1 MPTHSTYISNNYY
14 NYINQTF
21 YYTDRTGCSLF
32 CYLNTKKNKFYY
44 EIHLHVYIC
53 DQLWENLNLHEAI
66 RSLLS
71 LFSYFIQEANKIC
84 WVAHSFDSIYV
95 YSIMYIQCTC
105 IYNVCTIH
113 VQCMYNICT
122 MYIQCKYNVYTI
134 HVQCIYN
141 TCTMYVQ
148 YIYNIYTM

>member
-14 NYINQTF
+14 NYYSYINQTF
-21 YYTDRTGCSLF
+21 YCTDRTGCSLF
-32 CYLNTKKNKFYY
+32 CYLNTKRKHFIMKYINMF
-44 EIHLHVYIC
+44 IC

-66 RSLLS
+66 RSL
-71 LFSYFIQEANKIC
+71 FSYFIQEANKIC
-84 WVAHSFDSIYV
+84 WVAHSIYV

-134 HVQCIYN
+134 HVQCMYN
-141 TCTMYVQ
+141 ICTM
-148 YIYNIYTM
+148 